1 MLPAALTVQLRR
13 LVSRLELATRQW
25 HADVDAPW
33 LGLVRPS
40 VTQDDYLGV
49 LVRTFGFVAPL
60 ESACKYT
67 PGLERLVDMR
77 RLTRAGLLAQ
87 DLLTLGVSPQA
98 LARAPQCFAITT
110 FADVPEALGWL
121 YVVERMA
128 LVQNGIRQHLQS
140 HIRGLEN
147 ACAYLEELERARDY
161 WEGFARTLDRLS
173 ARSDITNEIVA
184 AASAGFVCARAWT
197 IGDRELERST
207 G

>member
-1 MLPAALTVQLRR
+1 M
-13 LVSRLELATRQW
+13 
-25 HADVDAPW
+25 
-33 LGLVRPS
+33 RPS
-40 VTQDDYLGV
+40 VTHDDYLAV
-49 LVRTFGFVAPL
+49 LVRTFGFVSPL

-87 DLLTLGVSPQA
+87 DLLSLGVSPQA

-128 LVQNGIRQHLQS
+128 HVQRGIRDHLLS
-140 HIRGLEN
+140 HVRGLEH
-147 ACAYLEELERARDY
+147 ACAYLAELERARGH

-173 ARSDITNEIVA
+173 ARMDVTDRIIS
-184 AASAGFVCARAWT
+184 AASAGFVCAKTWADRAAA
-197 IGDRELERST
+197 
-207 G
+207 